1 MAIFSVEIADEDVGR
16 VIESLCVNY
25 GWQEVITDPHD
36 PMNTISN
43 PETKPVFANRKVR
56 EFLTE
61 HVVKYETDKAVKEV
75 KDSLNVTPNISDPQI

>member
-43 PETKPVFANRKVR
+43 PETKPVFANRKKHDR
-56 EFLTE
+56 NENI
-61 HVVKYETDKAVKEV
+61 KQEV
-75 KDSLNVTPNISDPQI
+75 DS